1 MGALK
6 WYDLKS
12 PHGTITIKADN
23 EEAAKEEA
31 AERWKCDEDEIIC
44 TGHQPYFGGRVLWT

>member
-1 MGALK
+1 MASLK

-12 PHGTITIKADN
+12 SRGTITIKAET

-31 AERWKCDEDEIIC
+31 SERWNISEDEIVC
-44 TGHQPYFGGRVLWT
+44 TGHQPYFGGRVLW

>member
-1 MGALK
+1 MSLR

-12 PHGTITIKADN
+12 KHGTITIKASS

-31 AERWKCDEDEIIC
+31 AERWNCSEDEILC
-44 TGHQPYFGGRVLWT
+44 TGHSPYYRGRRLWQ